1 MRILRE
7 ALDAVDEHALRHH
20 PAECCGVLLAGGGD
34 RSIVTRAMAADN
46 AEEDHPESGYVLGHR
61 AHLRAAEMEAAG
73 SARIVGYYH
82 SHPNGSAEP
91 SRRDRDEAVAG
102 VVYLIASV
110 SDEKVEHAAWRLT
123 DDGFIAVPVEPLG

>member
-7 ALDAVDEHALRHH
+7 ALDAVAEQALRHH

-46 AEEDHPESGYVLGHR
+46 AEEDRPQDVYVLGHR
-61 AHLRAAEMEAAG
+61 AHLRAVEMEAAG

-91 SRRDRDEAVAG
+91 SRRDRDEAVPGA
-102 VVYLIASV
+102 VYLIASV
-110 SDEKVEHAAWRLT
+110 RENRVEHAAWRLA
-123 DDGFIAVPVEPLG
+123 DDEFVSVPVEPLG